1 MRETK
6 QFAFEVASVDGEG
19 RTLEGYAAAFG
30 NVDAVGDIIHP
41 GAFAKTI
48 TERGSQVKLLWQHQQ
63 GEPLGRVMALREDPR
78 GLFIKAVISDTARGR
93 DALALL
99 KDGAIGEMSIG
110 YDPVIFDYSQQDA
123 KNIRNLR
130 EIKLHEV
137 SLVSF
142 PANSLAQVTSL
153 KACGPSEGKPWNV
166 FPRGEEYCVF
176 MLDGDGAATGDTLG
190 CHDTE
195 EAARQQVEALYV
207 SEGKATTPTETKV
220 GRVLAKRNAER
231 LSKIRV
237 LLKELEDDAGINDES
252 NAEAE
257 AGPEDGIPPHP
268 PTSTAKMLEIK
279 QSELDMMIMEARNG
293 LQV

>member
-1 MRETK
+1 MREKK
-6 QFAFEVASVDGEG
+6 QFPFEIASVDGEG
-19 RTLEGYAAAFG
+19 RTVEGYAATFG

-41 GAFAKTI
+41 GAFAKTL

-110 YDPVIFDYSQQDA
+110 YDPVVFDYSQQDA

-142 PANSLAQVTSL
+142 PANALAQVTSL
-153 KACGPSEGKPWNV
+153 KATGPSEGKPWNV

-176 MLDGDGAATGDTLG
+176 MLDADGAATGDTLG
-190 CHDTE
+190 CHPTE

-207 SEGKATTPTETKV
+207 SEGKTTTPTETKV

-257 AGPEDGIPPHP
+257 AGPVGSTLPPP

-293 LQV
+293 LQG

>member
-110 YDPVIFDYSQQDA
+110 YDPVVFDYSQQDA

-130 EIKLHEV
+130 EIKLHEI

-142 PANSLAQVTSL
+142 PANAQAQVTSL
-153 KACGPSEGKPWNV
+153 KATGPSEGKPWNV

-220 GRVLAKRNAER
+220 GRVLAKRNAAR
-231 LSKIRV
+231 LAQIRV
-237 LLKELEDDAGINDES
+237 LLKELEDDAGIES
-252 NAEAE
+252 NAPAE
-257 AGPEDGIPPHP
+257 AGPETVVSERTP

-279 QSELDMMIMEARNG
+279 QSDLDMMIMEARSG
-293 LQV
+293 LQG

>member
-1 MRETK
+1 MREQK
-6 QFAFEVASVDGEG
+6 QFTFEIASVDGEG

-110 YDPVIFDYSQQDA
+110 YDPVVFDYSQQDA

-130 EIKLHEV
+130 EIKLHEI

-142 PANSLAQVTSL
+142 PANAQAQVTSL
-153 KACGPSEGKPWNV
+153 KAP
-166 FPRGEEYCVF
+166 
-176 MLDGDGAATGDTLG
+176 GDTLS
-190 CHDTE
+190 CHPTE
-195 EAARQQVEALYV
+195 EAA
-207 SEGKATTPTETKV
+207 TPAETKI

-231 LSKIRV
+231 LDKIRV
-237 LLKELEDDAGINDES
+237 LLKELEDDAGIES
-252 NAEAE
+252 NAPAE
-257 AGPEDGIPPHP
+257 AGPETFVERTP
-268 PTSTAKMLEIK
+268 PTSTAKMLEIRNK
-279 QSELDMMIMEARNG
+279 ELDMMIMEARSG